1 MKETNVAIAVDATLT
16 RKKYNVLPIF
26 RSMERDYKMLINASW
41 SGVSAFIGENRIYKH
56 GTYTPTAAQGGEQR
70 LRYRLRILRFLQWLN
85 KNYPT
90 PELTEALP
98 WLEEQDEW

>member
-1 MKETNVAIAVDATLT
+1 MKESNVAMAIDATLT

-26 RSMERDYKMLINASW
+26 QSMERVYKMKIDASW
-41 SGVSAFIGENRIYKH
+41 SGISAFIDDKRIYKH

-85 KNYPT
+85 QHYPT
-90 PELTEALP
+90 PELIEALP
-98 WLEEQDEW
+98 WLEEQEEW